1 MTVMKPS
8 LYGANPRHLP
18 AWSTDLRRLSTESYV
33 MNSDNPVATK
43 WTWYWEDENEDWKKY
58 DITPGVRIVL
68 EKVKLR

>member
-1 MTVMKPS
+1 
-8 LYGANPRHLP
+8 
-18 AWSTDLRRLSTESYV
+18 

>member
-1 MTVMKPS
+1 
-8 LYGANPRHLP
+8 
-18 AWSTDLRRLSTESYV
+18 

-58 DITPGVRIVL
+58 DIIPGVRIVL